1 LAYNFLESTED
12 FDNKS
17 FLYYDCLSRDFFKY
31 LSDLPE
37 QSEYA
42 APGSNQRVK
51 VKSKFQNKAKKAH
64 RLCLEAIAA
73 EGQKNVNDKWKK
85 VYGRPFPA
93 SETEEQDAVAKNLTQ
108 EWHDNEEFIE
118 DRFPVDIREAM
129 NLD

>member
-1 LAYNFLESTED
+1 NLRRLCKMSRAWKNKHGVGMGGLLLDTLAYNFLESTED

-93 SETEEQDAVAKNLTQ
+93 SETEEQDAV
-108 EWHDNEEFIE
+108 
-118 DRFPVDIREAM
+118 
-129 NLD
+129 